1 MSLKKIYVGTIAERD
16 MNIFAKIK
24 ELCRINYNIKMVNI
38 LKRGKFKTKRLK
50 KKLRK
55 YPISFFIV
63 KLHSGRK
70 NEKIFDALRK
80 YAPQIPVLNS
90 LSSIEICDSRRATF
104 KFLED
109 HCPKLKTPKSFYTIQ
124 NAYEACKKG
133 MEIIVKLDVHN
144 IPKEERI
151 AGIAKSPEQLLELT
165 KGFSDEDL
173 FFQESLGKLDI
184 VYKVYVIDDYAVSI
198 IRKNRLRKYNLS
210 PLQLVYMRAPIEKK
224 LKKRIL
230 KIGEEL
236 RMPIYGVDYVEKN
249 GTPYIVDVNNFPSYR
264 NIPEALS
271 LISDHIYNVLNIS
284 DYHYD
289 LMKTITV

>member
-184 VYKVYVIDDYAVSI
+184 VYKVYVIDDYAV
-198 IRKNRLRKYNLS
+198 
-210 PLQLVYMRAPIEKK
+210 
-224 LKKRIL
+224 
-230 KIGEEL
+230 
-236 RMPIYGVDYVEKN
+236 
-249 GTPYIVDVNNFPSYR
+249 
-264 NIPEALS
+264 
-271 LISDHIYNVLNIS
+271 
-284 DYHYD
+284 
-289 LMKTITV
+289 

>member
-1 MSLKKIYVGTIAERD
+1 
-16 MNIFAKIK
+16 
-24 ELCRINYNIKMVNI
+24 
-38 LKRGKFKTKRLK
+38 
-50 KKLRK
+50 
-55 YPISFFIV
+55 
-63 KLHSGRK
+63 
-70 NEKIFDALRK
+70 
-80 YAPQIPVLNS
+80 
-90 LSSIEICDSRRATF
+90 
-104 KFLED
+104 
-109 HCPKLKTPKSFYTIQ
+109 
-124 NAYEACKKG
+124 

-151 AGIAKSPEQLLELT
+151 AGIAKSPEQLLKLT